1 MQNVV
6 SSLNLTVEC
15 QEADYKGNYRISAL
29 FSKLSDLATQNAI
42 KVGIWNPELGDH
54 YGFVL
59 SKETMVLKRP
69 IKVDE
74 KIVLHTR
81 AADRKRIQFIRNY
94 WVNDENGD
102 EIAAMYSLWTL
113 IDLKNR
119 RIIKPEKVGIVMPEL
134 KPYQYTIESYH
145 EIKKDLEL
153 TYVMKRQVLYS
164 DVDVNQHMN
173 NSRYIEWALDAIA
186 MEVFDNK
193 YFSEVSVF
201 FKKEMAPGTVAKI
214 YQYIDDEYVKIVF
227 KSEDEEI
234 DYFEFGGY
242 LVAV

>member
-1 MQNVV
+1 MQNVA
-6 SSLNLTVEC
+6 SSLSLTVEC

-42 KVGIWNPELGDH
+42 KVGIWNPEFGNS

-59 SKETMVLKRP
+59 SKETMLLKRP

-74 KIVLHTR
+74 KIKLYTR
-81 AADRKRIQFIRNY
+81 AADRKRVQFIRNY
-94 WVNDENGD
+94 WVNDESGN

-119 RIIKPEKVGIVMPEL
+119 RIIKPEKVGIMMPEL
-134 KPYQYTIESYH
+134 TPYQYTIESYH

-173 NSRYIEWALDAIA
+173 NSRYIEWALDAIS
-186 MEVFDNK
+186 MEVFESK

-214 YQYIDDEYVKIVF
+214 YRYIDDEYIKVVF
-227 KSEDEEI
+227 KSEDEQTE
-234 DYFEFGGY
+234 YFEFGGY
-242 LVAV
+242 LAPT

>member
-94 WVNDENGD
+94 WVNDECGD

-113 IDLKNR
+113 ID
-119 RIIKPEKVGIVMPEL
+119 
-134 KPYQYTIESYH
+134 
-145 EIKKDLEL
+145 
-153 TYVMKRQVLYS
+153 
-164 DVDVNQHMN
+164 
-173 NSRYIEWALDAIA
+173 
-186 MEVFDNK
+186 
-193 YFSEVSVF
+193 
-201 FKKEMAPGTVAKI
+201 
-214 YQYIDDEYVKIVF
+214 
-227 KSEDEEI
+227 
-234 DYFEFGGY
+234 
-242 LVAV
+242 